1 MIFNRCVDI
10 TVIVVIYMQMILIDL
25 IPEKHLCIILELLDT
40 IRRTRHIQHHAS
52 DLIRRIVSC
61 DSPGNRAVSVC
72 LVQDLLHRDRAVKAS
87 CI

>member
-1 MIFNRCVDI
+1 MIFYRRRYI
-10 TVIVVIYMQMILIDL
+10 TVVIIIDMQMILVHL
-25 IPEKHLCIILELLDT
+25 IPEKYLCIILELLDT

-61 DSPGNRAVSVC
+61 DSLGNRAVSVC